1 MSSSERLDVVVA
13 GAINTD
19 LVATV
24 EHAPEAGETVT
35 GSSFAVFGGGKAA
48 NQAVAARRAGS
59 TVALAGAVG
68 DDTFGVDRRA
78 DLARDG
84 IDLGG
89 VLQIDG
95 MASGVAL
102 ITVERLGEN
111 RIAYVPGPT
120 LKITGEQIRKVLE
133 RTRPAVYL
141 QPNEVT
147 LDAAAEALRYAREL
161 GSATMLNAT
170 PDPALVR
177 PLVDDVDYLIVNEVE
192 AFALAGRMGP
202 LAEVAAA
209 LAEQTGTSVVLT
221 AGAEGAYGYHQG
233 QAMHVPASR
242 VDVIDT
248 TGAGDTFCG
257 VFASRIAGGSSFDEA
272 VRWAV
277 RAASLATTSAGAQA
291 AIPTR
296 EAVERFIGRER

>member
-133 RTRPAVYL
+133 RTRPVVYL

-209 LAEQTGTSVVLT
+209 LAEQTRTSVVLT

-296 EAVERFIGRER
+296 EAVERFIGDKR